1 MKEDDS
7 LHQDVEFASG
17 KVHLIN
23 TKESWDQKLEQARG
37 DGKMVTFTF
46 FFISSTKLSNV
57 ISTPIAIFLC
67 CFLFHVQQVIANFSA
82 TWCGPCKMIAP
93 YYCELSE
100 HYPSIM
106 FLLIDV
112 DELIVSS
119 EIIHSNV
126 AIVIIY
132 YLTGYG
138 FV

>member
-1 MKEDDS
+1 MLS
-7 LHQDVEFASG
+7 Q
-17 KVHLIN
+17 HLLPF
-23 TKESWDQKLEQARG
+23 SCA
-37 DGKMVTFTF
+37 V
-46 FFISSTKLSNV
+46 
-57 ISTPIAIFLC
+57 
-67 CFLFHVQQVIANFSA
+67 LFHVQQVIANFSA

>member
-1 MKEDDS
+1 
-7 LHQDVEFASG
+7 
-17 KVHLIN
+17 
-23 TKESWDQKLEQARG
+23 
-37 DGKMVTFTF
+37 MVTFTF
-46 FFISSTKLSNV
+46 FFISTTKLSNV